1 MLKAMKYVGGDSLT
15 LGDIILLLVLI
26 VGAVVGILYFLNKWA
41 YKKMGEQQEIIER
54 TRQTVT
60 LFVIDKKRDKVQNA
74 NLPKSVIEQMPKY
87 SKFLKMYLV
96 KAKIGPQ
103 ILTLICDKKVFNA
116 LPVKKTVKV
125 DLAGIYITEMKG
137 MKTDEELKA
146 LKKAKKEKEKAA
158 KKADKNKA

>member
-1 MLKAMKYVGGDSLT
+1 MV
-15 LGDIILLLVLI
+15 
-26 VGAVVGILYFLNKWA
+26 
-41 YKKMGEQQEIIER
+41 EQQEIIER

-60 LFVIDKKRDKVQNA
+60 LFIIDKKRDKVQNA